1 VAEKPDAVP
10 RKSFGVL
17 AIAVDPA
24 SQGQGTGAILMA
36 EATRRAIAQDFLAMH
51 LTVHPTNTAAVAF
64 YRGLGWVEL
73 KEPNGTWVGR
83 MTLSLVGDADKSALQ
98 SDED

>member
-1 VAEKPDAVP
+1 
-10 RKSFGVL
+10 
-17 AIAVDPA
+17 
-24 SQGQGTGAILMA
+24 
-36 EATRRAIAQDFLAMH
+36 MH
-51 LTVHPTNTAAVAF
+51 LTVHPTNTSAVAF

-83 MTLSLVGDADKSALQ
+83 MTLSLVGDADKAALQ